1 MQYKLLEKA
10 LSCIE
15 NREFYEAHEL
25 FESIWKIFDKNQKY
39 ERNCTQGLVRVC
51 IALYHY
57 KEGRLD
63 SALKVLKIARNQLL
77 DCEDCFLTINLK
89 LLLEELNKIEERM
102 KDRKDIFLSIV
113 RC

>member
-1 MQYKLLEKA
+1 MQDKLLEKA
-10 LSCIE
+10 LNFIA

-25 FESIWKIFDKNQKY
+25 FEDIWKIFDKNQKY

-63 SALKVLKIARNQLL
+63 SALKVLNIARNQLL
-77 DCEDCFLTINLK
+77 NCEDCFLTINLK
-89 LLLEELNKIEERM
+89 LLLEELNKIEEKMR
-102 KDRKDIFLSIV
+102 DQKDIFLNVV